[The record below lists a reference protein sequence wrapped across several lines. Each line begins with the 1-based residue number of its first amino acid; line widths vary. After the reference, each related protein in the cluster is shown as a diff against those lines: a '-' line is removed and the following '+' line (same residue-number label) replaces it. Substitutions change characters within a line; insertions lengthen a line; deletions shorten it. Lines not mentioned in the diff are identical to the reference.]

1 MSREPRRLVEDMIGA
16 CELLRSFA
24 EGFDRASLSR
34 DAKTV
39 AAIERELFIIGE
51 AVKQLPSAFRERHR
65 EIEWRQI
72 AGFRDVLAHTY
83 WRIDPETL
91 WQTVAEDVPRLR
103 EQLGSLLDT
112 L

>member
-1 MSREPRRLVEDMIGA
+1 MSREAKLLVEDMLGA
-16 CELLRSFA
+16 CEPLRSFA
-24 EGFDRASLSR
+24 AGFDRTSLAL

-51 AVKQLPSAFRERHR
+51 AVKQLPASFRERHR

-83 WRIDPETL
+83 WRIDPDIL
-91 WQTVAEDVPRLR
+91 WQTVSEDVPRLR
-103 EQLGSLLDT
+103 EQLASLSVIL
-112 L
+112 